1 LDDQQRPIELTH
13 TWDLAIVGAGPAGT
27 AAALAALSAQPD
39 LNVLLLD
46 RSEFPRDKACGD
58 GIAPQVLDV
67 LGDVGIAGLLDDK
80 VPVPRLRLERGE
92 ASVSRV
98 MARPAWVVPRRDFD
112 SRLVN
117 AAAAAGARLRKYR
130 TRTVTMDSD
139 AVIVNGDVRARV
151 LVGADGAHSAVRTA
165 VAVPAVRRQAF
176 ALRGYVNTPAARQ
189 GQQVIVFGQSRQP
202 SYAWSFDRGDGLANV
217 GYGELLT
224 SKKPPLS
231 RELLLRQLDELLPG
245 AVRGGHGWL
254 GHHLPLSSWRF
265 AQPDGPVLLAG
276 DAAGLIN
283 PLTGEGIYYA
293 VATGVLAGRAAV
305 SALRAGQPVSA
316 GRRHRVAVRSLLA
329 RHLRHTALAS
339 RLVMAPPLVD
349 AGLRAAAR
357 DQLVFD
363 ELVEIGLAQGLMSRR
378 LIQALTR
385 HIDAESSWTP
395 R

>member
-1 LDDQQRPIELTH
+1 MAWRACRCTLDEQHDPIEH
-13 TWDLAIVGAGPAGT
+13 ARTWDIAVVGAGPAGT
-27 AAALAALSAQPD
+27 AAALAALSAHPE

-67 LGDVGIAGLLDDK
+67 LADVGARGLLDDK
-80 VPVPRLRLERGE
+80 VTIPRLRLERGD

-112 SRLVN
+112 NRLVN
-117 AAAAAGARLRKYR
+117 ATTAAGARLRKYR
-130 TRTVTMDSD
+130 VRTVALDCD
-139 AVIVNGDVRARV
+139 AVLVNGDVRARV
-151 LVGADGAHSAVRTA
+151 LVGADGARSAVRTA
-165 VAVPAVRRQAF
+165 IGVPAVRRQAF
-176 ALRGYVNTPAARQ
+176 ALRGYTDTPAGRH

-224 SKKPPLS
+224 GKHPPLS
-231 RELLLRQLDELLPG
+231 RELLLQQLDELLPG
-245 AVRGGHGWL
+245 AAQGGHDWL
-254 GHHLPLSSWRF
+254 GHHLPLSSWRLK
-265 AQPDGPVLLAG
+265 QPDGPVLLAG

-305 SALRAGQPVSA
+305 AALRAGNPVSA

-339 RLVMAPPLVD
+339 RLVSAPALVA

-357 DQLVFD
+357 DQAVFD

-378 LIQALTR
+378 LIRAL
-385 HIDAESSWTP
+385 AAS
-395 R
+395 